1 MNPRLAVS
9 DPSQTGLARSLP
21 IRISGAWLQAGFD
34 AGARVQEVAQ
44 GVSDEIER

>member
-34 AGARVQEVAQ
+34 AGARSRRSRKA
-44 GVSDEIER
+44 SPMKLKR